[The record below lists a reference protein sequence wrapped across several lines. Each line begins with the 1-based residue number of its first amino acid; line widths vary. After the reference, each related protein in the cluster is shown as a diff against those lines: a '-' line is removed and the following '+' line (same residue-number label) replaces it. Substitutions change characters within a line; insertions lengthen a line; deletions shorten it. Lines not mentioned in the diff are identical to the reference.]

1 MAPDEGGEV
10 LSRALDAA
18 AAALACEAVGAMQA
32 ALDLT
37 VEYLKTRKQFGV
49 PIGSFQALQHRAAD
63 MFVALE
69 QARSMAMRAIMAQS
83 SLPSEASAREIAAA
97 MVQIIDASRYIGQQ
111 AVQLHGGIGMTEEY
125 RLGIL
130 FRRLTMIGRL
140 FGDRDHFLDRLV
152 AGPSLLERI
161 EP

>member
-1 MAPDEGGEV
+1 
-10 LSRALDAA
+10 
-18 AAALACEAVGAMQA
+18 
-32 ALDLT
+32 
-37 VEYLKTRKQFGV
+37 
-49 PIGSFQALQHRAAD
+49 
-63 MFVALE
+63 
-69 QARSMAMRAIMAQS
+69 MAMRAIMAQS